1 MIWIE
6 IQLVPANRVMRRFIP
21 FLLVISFVLPAMMV
35 QPARTYAQAGDAWQ
49 LIAEVNGLR
58 GAYGLPPYEINNS
71 LMAAAQGHSDY
82 QAQIGS
88 WTHTGSGGSRPHDR
102 AVAAGYGGGA
112 QVYVSE
118 NVATGNNLSTSRT
131 VNEMW
136 QDAIH
141 LETMISSS
149 YTHIGAGVG
158 HAGDWV
164 YYTIVVGYIAGSPG
178 SGTNPGDDS
187 PPSVGGGTPAPTV
200 IPIQPIS
207 IATPGADGSIIHV
220 VQYGQFLENIASAY
234 EVSLNNLLTLNG
246 LSQEA
251 IIYPGDK
258 LLIKAN
264 QTPESSQEIAVSGT
278 AQETELATP
287 TPRATSTTRLVTRTP
302 TPIPVAMSVPTL
314 VNPTLN
320 ANPENEQSAQDEQR
334 SYDFLLYAVFGLA
347 FTGTA
352 LILFG
357 TALKKRS

>member
-1 MIWIE
+1 
-6 IQLVPANRVMRRFIP
+6 MRRFLP
-21 FLLVISFVLPAMMV
+21 LLLVISFVLPAMMV
-35 QPARTYAQAGDAWQ
+35 QPARTHAQAGDAWQ

-58 GAYGLPPYEINNS
+58 AAYGLPPYEINNS

-82 QAQIGS
+82 QAQIGT
-88 WTHTGSGGSRPHDR
+88 WTHTGPGGSRPHDR

-112 QVYVSE
+112 QVFVSE
-118 NVATGNNLSTSRT
+118 NVATGINLSASRT

-141 LETMISSS
+141 LETMTSSH
-149 YTHIGAGVG
+149 YIHIGAGVG

-178 SGTNPGDDS
+178 SGTDPGDGS
-187 PPSVGGGTPAPTV
+187 TPGSGGTPAPTV

-220 VQYGQFLENIASAY
+220 VQYGQFLENIANAY
-234 EVSLNNLLTLNG
+234 EVSLNDLLALNG

-258 LLIKAN
+258 LLIRVGE
-264 QTPESSQEIAVSGT
+264 TPESTQELTISETV
-278 AQETELATP
+278 QETERATP
-287 TPRATSTTRLVTRTP
+287 TSRARSTAVPATRTP
-302 TPIPVAMSVPTL
+302 TPIPVAMSVPTQAD
-314 VNPTLN
+314 PTLN
-320 ANPENEQSAQDEQR
+320 ANPEIEQSTQDEKG
-334 SYDFLLYAVFGLA
+334 SYDYLLYAVFGLA
-347 FTGTA
+347 ITGTA

>member
-1 MIWIE
+1 
-6 IQLVPANRVMRRFIP
+6 MRRFIP

-58 GAYGLPPYEINNS
+58 GAYGLPLYEINNS

-187 PPSVGGGTPAPTV
+187 PPSVGGGTAAPTV

-234 EVSLNNLLTLNG
+234 EVSLNDLLTVNG
-246 LSQEA
+246 LLQEA

-258 LLIKAN
+258 LLIIVGD
-264 QTPESSQEIAVSGT
+264 TPESTQELSISET
-278 AQETELATP
+278 IQETELATP
-287 TPRATSTTRLVTRTP
+287 TPRATSTTRSVTRTP

-320 ANPENEQSAQDEQR
+320 ANPENVQSARDEQR
-334 SYDFLLYAVFGLA
+334 SYDYLLYAVFGLA

>member
-1 MIWIE
+1 M
-6 IQLVPANRVMRRFIP
+6 L
-21 FLLVISFVLPAMMV
+21 V
-35 QPARTYAQAGDAWQ
+35 QPALTHAQAGDASQ

-58 GAYGLPPYEINNS
+58 AAYGLTPYKTNNS
-71 LMAAAQGHSDY
+71 LMSAAQGHSDY

-112 QVYVSE
+112 QVFVSE
-118 NVATGNNLSTSRT
+118 NVATGSNLSTSRT

-141 LETMISSS
+141 LETMISSR

-164 YYTIVVGYIAGSPG
+164 YYTIVVGYIADSPG

-187 PPSVGGGTPAPTV
+187 LPSDGGGTPAPTL

-220 VQYGQFLENIASAY
+220 VQYGQFLENIANAY
-234 EVSLNNLLTLNG
+234 EASLNDLQTLNG

-258 LLIKAN
+258 LLIKAGD
-264 QTPESSQEIAVSGT
+264 TPESTQELSISET
-278 AQETELATP
+278 IQDTELATR
-287 TPRATSTTRLVTRTP
+287 TPHATSTTRPVTRTP
-302 TPIPVAMSVPTL
+302 TSIPVAMSAPTQAD
-314 VNPTLN
+314 PTLN
-320 ANPENEQSAQDEQR
+320 ANPEIEQSTQDEQDD
-334 SYDFLLYAVFGLA
+334 YDYLLYAVFGLA

-357 TALKKRS
+357 TTLKKRS

>member
-1 MIWIE
+1 
-6 IQLVPANRVMRRFIP
+6 
-21 FLLVISFVLPAMMV
+21 MMV
-35 QPARTYAQAGDAWQ
+35 QPTRTHAQAGDAWQ

-58 GAYGLPPYEINNS
+58 AAYGLPAYEINNS
-71 LMAAAQGHSDY
+71 LMSAAQKHSNY
-82 QAQIGS
+82 QAQIGT

-118 NVATGNNLSTSRT
+118 NVATGINLSTSRT

-141 LETMISSS
+141 LETMISSQ

-158 HAGDWV
+158 HAGDLV

-178 SGTNPGDDS
+178 SGAEPGNS
-187 PPSVGGGTPAPTV
+187 STPSGGGGSPAPTL

-207 IATPGADGSIIHV
+207 IATPGVDGSLTHV
-220 VQYGQFLENIASAY
+220 VQYGQFLENIANAY
-234 EVSLNNLLTLNG
+234 EVNLIDLLTLNG
-246 LSQEA
+246 LSKET

-258 LLIKAN
+258 LLIKAGE
-264 QTPESSQEIAVSGT
+264 TPESSPNLTVLETVQESERT
-278 AQETELATP
+278 TP
-287 TPRATSTTRLVTRTP
+287 TPRVTSTAKQATRTP
-302 TPIPVAMSVPTL
+302 TPVPLAMNLPKQAD
-314 VNPTLN
+314 PTLN
-320 ANPENEQSAQDEQR
+320 ANPETEHPPQDVQP
-334 SYDFLLYAVFGLA
+334 SYDYLLYAVFGLA
-347 FTGTA
+347 MSGTA